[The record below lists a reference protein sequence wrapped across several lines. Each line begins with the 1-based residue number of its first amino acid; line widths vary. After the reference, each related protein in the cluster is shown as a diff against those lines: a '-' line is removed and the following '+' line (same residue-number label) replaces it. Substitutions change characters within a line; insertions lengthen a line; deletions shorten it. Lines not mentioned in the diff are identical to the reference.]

1 MVNASRMRD
10 EFLELVRIDSV
21 TLHERR
27 MADVLKAK
35 LESMGI
41 PVYEDNAGEKIG
53 GNAGNLICTV
63 KGERDVPGILLM
75 AHMDTVSPGIGKN
88 PVVEGDII
96 RTDGTTVLGGD
107 DAAGIECILEALRV
121 ISEDGIPHGNI
132 HIAFTVAE
140 EGGLL
145 GAKNMDYGA
154 IDVRY
159 GFVMDDGGDIGSVA
173 VSAPTQNKIDII
185 VKGKAAHAGVEPEKG
200 ISAIQIAAWAI
211 SQMRLGRIDHET
223 TANIGI
229 IKGGCATNIICDRV
243 EIEAEARS
251 RSRRKLDEQT
261 SHMRH
266 CFETACA
273 RFGGSFKFDVQN
285 VYPEFNVKQD
295 SGIMRI
301 LERAAKK
308 AEIELKAGATGGG
321 SDTNI
326 INGRGI
332 EAVDISVGMDKVHS
346 VEEQISIK
354 DMARAAEFLV
364 EIIKAI

>member
-10 EFLELVRIDSV
+10 EFLELVRIDSL

-35 LESMGI
+35 LEDMGI
-41 PVYEDNAGEKIG
+41 PAYEDDAGGKIG

-63 KGERDVPGILLM
+63 KGERNVPGILLM

-96 RTDGTTVLGGD
+96 KTDGTTVLGGD

-121 ISEDGIPHGNI
+121 ISEDGIAHGNI
-132 HIAFTVAE
+132 YIAFTVAE

-145 GAKNMDYGA
+145 GAKNMDYSA
-154 IDVRY
+154 IDAKY

-185 VKGKAAHAGVEPEKG
+185 VKGKAAHAGVEPENG
-200 ISAIQIAAWAI
+200 ISAVQIAAWAI

-223 TANIGI
+223 TANIGT
-229 IKGGCATNIICDRV
+229 IKGGFATNIICDRV

-251 RSRRKLDEQT
+251 RGRSKLKEQT

-266 CFETACA
+266 CFEMACA
-273 RFGGSFKFDVQN
+273 KFGGSFEFDAQN
-285 VYPEFNVKQD
+285 VYPEFNIKDD
-295 SGIMRI
+295 SGIVGI
-301 LERAAKK
+301 LKRAAEK
-308 AEIELKAGATGGG
+308 AGIELRTGATGGG

-364 EIIKAI
+364 EIIKAV